1 MKKSP
6 IDKLSQESLLA
17 KLKSIGLPKLKY
29 QSVEVVMKSYF
40 IASNYHHHMKSLEL
54 AGLNEEVKFYRSSY
68 KVQKTYIESVISLFK
83 TKYEQFL
90 EELKQNFNDPL
101 RTLIKKFWLMKDD
114 STEQNL
120 KEFLGLFKV
129 YAKKFENVLQ
139 SIEDMP
145 KYDLIS
151 STFDQLIN
159 NLDNEI
165 SILNKECLN
174 NIEKININAI
184 DLNELS
190 AQSDNLLNDI
200 IKIEDLTDNSPSI
213 TPSIS
218 TNDFILK

>member
-1 MKKSP
+1 
-6 IDKLSQESLLA
+6 
-17 KLKSIGLPKLKY
+17 
-29 QSVEVVMKSYF
+29 
-40 IASNYHHHMKSLEL
+40 MKSLEL

-101 RTLIKKFWLMKDD
+101 RTLIKNFWRMKED

-120 KEFLGLFKV
+120 KDFLGLFKA

-139 SIEDMP
+139 SIENMP

-165 SILNKECLN
+165 STMNKECLN
-174 NIEKININAI
+174 NIEKINIDAI

-200 IKIEDLTDNSPSI
+200 IKIEDLADNSPSSI